1 MRGRLT
7 FIALMAFAL
16 AVLPAGGGAR
26 ALESWA
32 SVRDSA
38 SDGARPEVA
47 QASQIQRAALPTGC
61 TRGGPPFR
69 THGLDGKKRIAI
81 GFDDGPSDW
90 TPKVLRVLRENDSH
104 ATFFEIGQETAGR
117 AEIMHKVLAQG
128 NEIGNHTLHHEM
140 NPSSGSLAETN
151 RLIRQA
157 TGFRPCDFRPPD
169 GRVNQGLVER
179 AKAERLETIDWDIDP
194 RDWTDPGVG
203 AIASNVIRHAHNGSI
218 VVMHD
223 GGGDRSQTIAALAE
237 ILPKLRHRG
246 YTFVTVAEVLGH
258 HFIY

>member
-32 SVRDSA
+32 SLLHGA

-47 QASQIQRAALPTGC
+47 QASQIRTATLPTGC

-140 NPSSGSLAETN
+140 NPSSGSLA
-151 RLIRQA
+151 
-157 TGFRPCDFRPPD
+157 
-169 GRVNQGLVER
+169 
-179 AKAERLETIDWDIDP
+179 
-194 RDWTDPGVG
+194 
-203 AIASNVIRHAHNGSI
+203 
-218 VVMHD
+218 
-223 GGGDRSQTIAALAE
+223 
-237 ILPKLRHRG
+237 
-246 YTFVTVAEVLGH
+246 
-258 HFIY
+258 